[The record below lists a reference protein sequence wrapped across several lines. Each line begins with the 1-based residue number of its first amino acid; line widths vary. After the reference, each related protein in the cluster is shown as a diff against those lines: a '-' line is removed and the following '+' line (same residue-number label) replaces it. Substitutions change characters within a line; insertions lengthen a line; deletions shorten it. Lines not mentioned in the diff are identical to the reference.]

1 MGKIMK
7 QASRPLLATEES
19 LSNVGPSKF
28 VALYDTA
35 VMLEMK
41 PSLAQGYLTLL
52 QGNCEQPK
60 QSKSKKKSKAARE
73 DALTLAF
80 GALTDGN
87 VIDAVFGMNSIA
99 AKENAYASALI
110 KQAKE
115 ALDDADLRNDN
126 VREVAVEAY
135 KNGFQTIL
143 EMNKSLDKLNFL
155 TVCFLEKK
163 IRNRA
168 ISQLAFVFQPLE
180 QLISAP

>member
-1 MGKIMK
+1 MK
-7 QASRPLLATEES
+7 HASRPLLATEES

-52 QGNCEQPK
+52 EGTCEQPK
-60 QSKSKKKSKAARE
+60 QSKSKNKKKSKAARE
-73 DALTLAF
+73 DALALAF

-126 VREVAVEAY
+126 VRAVAVEAY
-135 KNGFQTIL
+135 KNGFQTII
-143 EMNKSLDKLNFL
+143 EMNKSLDKLNFF

-163 IRNRA
+163 IRNKA
-168 ISQLAFVFQPLE
+168 ISQLAIVFQPLE